1 MGPATRESS
10 FYVTMTDDSRT
21 RRPSFVFLIHHP
33 VSNEYLLWDLGIRKE
48 FELDY
53 PHPSF
58 AYFQTHFEEDVSDTL
73 ASIGIKASQ
82 ISKVLISRT
91 WCPEPVIVH
100 SPLTLLDKHWD
111 HTGNPAPYNN
121 ATFYIG
127 AKDVSEVAT
136 LKGSERVM
144 SVDFDTNPGQPVAS
158 FDRSYDI
165 YRDGSVIIVDAHGHT
180 PGHINLLVRTS
191 AGGYMLLAS
200 DGCHHTRLLSTDP
213 AHAHCTFG
221 KYRAHWED
229 ESIPP
234 SHSFNEDVAQ
244 SETHLSR
251 MRACEASKDI
261 QVVIAHDEAKW
272 KDWFGGEN
280 YGLGPE
286 LGKV

>member
-1 MGPATRESS
+1 MLIESEVLLNGTS
-10 FYVTMTDDSRT
+10 NAT

-82 ISKVLISRT
+82 ISKVLIS
-91 WCPEPVIVH
+91 H
-100 SPLTLLDKHWD
+100 KHWD

-144 SVDFDTNPGQPVAS
+144 S
-158 FDRSYDI
+158 
-165 YRDGSVIIVDAHGHT
+165 
-180 PGHINLLVRTS
+180 
-191 AGGYMLLAS
+191 
-200 DGCHHTRLLSTDP
+200 
-213 AHAHCTFG
+213 
-221 KYRAHWED
+221 YRAHWED